1 MIDCATITTTLT
13 SFYSILTVI
22 SGTNTRD
29 WAYCWYNIL
38 YIVYVELNPSI
49 LYHVF
54 FSICRWLYSTNKSYL
69 RQLNY
74 NMNQRRSWWC
84 IATLLPSVWYINT
97 RVVDFLQPASTS
109 TSEQSCDT
117 TTMDN
122 IYRPPADQGRWCW
135 EYVGTMA
142 FPSTRSYVVSEQRK

>member
-22 SGTNTRD
+22 SGINTRD

-97 RVVDFLQPASTS
+97 RVVDFLQQRAHQLRSSLVIQPRWIIYIARQRIKDDGVGSTLVQCHIS
-109 TSEQSCDT
+109 
-117 TTMDN
+117 
-122 IYRPPADQGRWCW
+122 
-135 EYVGTMA
+135 
-142 FPSTRSYVVSEQRK
+142 STRSYVVSEQRK